1 MTEFFLL
8 TGGSA
13 LLFMVCLWIVSLT
26 LKDVSIV
33 DIFWG
38 PGFVLVAW
46 VAWTL
51 GDADTLRGLTAAILT
66 SLWGVRLGLHIGA
79 RNIGSGEDRRYR
91 TMREKGGTLFPFT
104 SLFKVFLLQ
113 GILMFIISLPVQI
126 VQVRAGPSF
135 DIPLVIGSIV
145 WLTGFIFETVG
156 DEQLRRFIADPDNK
170 GKVMER
176 GLWRYTRHPNYFGE
190 SLIWWGLFI
199 IALPVPGGWITVI
212 GPLVITFLLLRV
224 SGVTLLEKDMEERR
238 PKYRDYVRRTS
249 PFIPLPPRK
258 E

>member
-13 LLFMVCLWIVSLT
+13 LLFMVCLWIVSLV
-26 LKDVSIV
+26 LRDVSIV

-51 GDADTLRGLTAAILT
+51 GEVHTLRGMVAALLTT
-66 SLWGVRLGLHIGA
+66 VWGVRLGLHIGV

-91 TMREKGGTLFPFT
+91 AMREKGGTLFPFT

-113 GILMFIISLPVQI
+113 GVLMFIISLPVQI
-126 VQVRAGPSF
+126 VQVQPGPSF
-135 DIPLVIGSIV
+135 GILLVIGAII
-145 WLTGFIFETVG
+145 WLTGFFFEALG
-156 DEQLRRFIADPDNK
+156 DEQLRRFLSDPENR
-170 GKVMER
+170 GKVMDR

-199 IALPVPGGWITVI
+199 IALPVSGGWITII
-212 GPLVITFLLLRV
+212 GPLAITFLLLRV
-224 SGVTLLEKDMEERR
+224 SGVTLLEKDLEERR
-238 PKYRDYVRRTS
+238 PEYRDYVRRTS